1 MYILYREEREG
12 WGRGRGKKVIYT
24 YMIYRVDPFL
34 SAGVVSMRQLTLL
47 YMVVHSLHALIR
59 ARTHI
64 YTSVEDQPTHTN
76 LTHIYAS
83 KTRAQSILTV
93 NTGF

>member
-1 MYILYREEREG
+1 
-12 WGRGRGKKVIYT
+12 
-24 YMIYRVDPFL
+24 MIYRVDPFL

-76 LTHIYAS
+76 LTHIYPS
-83 KTRAQSILTV
+83 KTRVQNLLVA